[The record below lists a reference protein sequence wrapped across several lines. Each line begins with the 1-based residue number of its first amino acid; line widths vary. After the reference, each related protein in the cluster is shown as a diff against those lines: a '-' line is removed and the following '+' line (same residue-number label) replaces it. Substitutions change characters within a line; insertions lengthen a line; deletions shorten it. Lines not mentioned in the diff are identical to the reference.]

1 MFQIIVEKLLKWDM
15 KKKEGTEGIAGIV
28 EAWGNTTEEQGRL
41 TLHGHMLLWIKWFAP
56 LRLKLFSDDINEK
69 NKAIC
74 ELKEYISQVMSASY
88 MGFEVDEHFE
98 KDSTSDIC
106 HGELKQVPDQTLRD
120 MRHNRKSIEN
130 KGIITKCEICC
141 ATFSTNDL
149 LNHSLKKW
157 KPMTDG
163 RIPED
168 TTFPLSRARKDVYAM
183 RYPYE
188 VATRDFSNT
197 TTFDKM
203 MDCIVKEK
211 FNEHDFN
218 HRPSCFKK
226 GPECRFHI
234 PKPKNEDWLVYFG
247 DEESKWYLVQGGYK
261 KVTSFDI
268 VPKRLMGDQFLN
280 VFCPTVSG
288 VFGYNSNIQI
298 GDVAHIYYN
307 TLYGSKSTQDDDTKD
322 FIKVCNVICRRI
334 QSQRDNEENIE
345 DSAPEFIEGL
355 SRILIG
361 IRTHISSYVIGTPL
375 AYHLLTKGSRFEFSH
390 DFASLLLGQMEDF
403 TSDMELSFK
412 IRQRKS
418 NNRNESERWIDC
430 FTNNIIYRP
439 DELEEVCA
447 YQQVMEYEVIQKSS
461 KRNNSNEGLNNQLS
475 DDCEDGCE
483 DNDVDNLRFKKE
495 HPGYKFVKLKKTKHI
510 KVPIIYSSQFDDIE
524 LLEMEKNQNDIGYDV
539 KKLRENYARKALLL
553 FLPFR
558 NKDDLVNQ
566 NTNSYWDK
574 FEDAKRF
581 NQLYPKALD
590 ILQNIQDRHNANK
603 IKKRGDWLH
612 QNTSEPQSDDINEEN
627 NQDNTE
633 EDDLDQLIPD
643 DLLFLNSD
651 VTARG
656 DSDVGTFEAII
667 DKSKAGKINVSGVH
681 VLNQNIFLDTIIEED
696 DSDSDSNDNTQN
708 NNNGSWEN
716 F

>member
-1 MFQIIVEKLLKWDM
+1 MGYE
-15 KKKEGTEGIAGIV
+15 KKEGTEGIAGIV

-157 KPMTDG
+157 KSMTDG

-168 TTFPLSRARKDVYAM
+168 TTFPLSRSIKDVYAM

-188 VATRDFSNT
+188 VATRDFSNP

-288 VFGYNSNIQI
+288 VFGYN
-298 GDVAHIYYN
+298 
-307 TLYGSKSTQDDDTKD
+307 
-322 FIKVCNVICRRI
+322 
-334 QSQRDNEENIE
+334 
-345 DSAPEFIEGL
+345 
-355 SRILIG
+355 
-361 IRTHISSYVIGTPL
+361 
-375 AYHLLTKGSRFEFSH
+375 
-390 DFASLLLGQMEDF
+390 
-403 TSDMELSFK
+403 
-412 IRQRKS
+412 
-418 NNRNESERWIDC
+418 
-430 FTNNIIYRP
+430 
-439 DELEEVCA
+439 
-447 YQQVMEYEVIQKSS
+447 
-461 KRNNSNEGLNNQLS
+461 
-475 DDCEDGCE
+475 
-483 DNDVDNLRFKKE
+483 
-495 HPGYKFVKLKKTKHI
+495 
-510 KVPIIYSSQFDDIE
+510 
-524 LLEMEKNQNDIGYDV
+524 
-539 KKLRENYARKALLL
+539 
-553 FLPFR
+553 
-558 NKDDLVNQ
+558 
-566 NTNSYWDK
+566 
-574 FEDAKRF
+574 
-581 NQLYPKALD
+581 
-590 ILQNIQDRHNANK
+590 
-603 IKKRGDWLH
+603 
-612 QNTSEPQSDDINEEN
+612 
-627 NQDNTE
+627 
-633 EDDLDQLIPD
+633 
-643 DLLFLNSD
+643 
-651 VTARG
+651 
-656 DSDVGTFEAII
+656 
-667 DKSKAGKINVSGVH
+667 
-681 VLNQNIFLDTIIEED
+681 
-696 DSDSDSNDNTQN
+696 
-708 NNNGSWEN
+708 
-716 F
+716 